1 MEILDTKPGF
11 PDISD
16 HVTHNHVDCH
26 SPESIM
32 LWFHRHTP
40 DLTAI
45 INVQIFLLGASMKG
59 ANVELNPFFPDIRS
73 YSIKKEAGQGRD
85 RNLLTIVFEKG
96 EMSRRGDVEVH
107 RFSLQNAAFVEIEA
121 GAYVSARW

>member
-16 HVTHNHVDCH
+16 HVMHNHVDCR

-96 EMSRRGDVEVH
+96 EMSFLFDEAFHVRSIRRIGHTPDE
-107 RFSLQNAAFVEIEA
+107 R
-121 GAYVSARW
+121 